1 MKLKSFCLLLIFYV
15 QFLWSQDGFNFES
28 PKNKIILPFEF
39 INNLIIIPI
48 DVNGV
53 SLNFLLDTGVE
64 ETILFSI
71 DETDEINFAKIEK
84 IRIRGFGSNDA
95 FDGYKS
101 VNNKL
106 SIKNYTDIN
115 HTVYL
120 VLDQNINISS
130 QVGIPVNGI
139 IGYHFFKNNLVKIN
153 YQNKRI
159 TIYKNNEKQLSKIT
173 KSYQK
178 NSLEIINGK
187 PYITTNAIFEKNAN
201 PISTKLLID
210 TGNTDAFWY
219 FKENNQQ
226 IVLPKINFEDYL
238 GKGFSGEVFGK
249 RAKITSVA
257 IGNYAI
263 TTPLVAFPD
272 SIATD
277 YIDEIEGRLGSVGSE
292 VMRRFAVILDYKS
305 RNIYLKKNNSFDD
318 PFSFNMSG
326 IEIQHQG
333 LQWITQSYEEN
344 PAVNNNL
351 FDKNGDKIVGN
362 LKYKF
367 VLKPI
372 FIVANIRKNSPAEIA
387 GLKKED
393 VIVSINNKQG
403 YDFTLQKITE
413 LLKSDEGKIIE
424 FEVDRNGKILKFS
437 FQLKSLL

>member
-15 QFLWSQDGFNFES
+15 QFLWSQDGFNFDS

-48 DVNGV
+48 EVNGV

-139 IGYHFFKNNLVKIN
+139 IGYHFFKNNLIKIN

-178 NSLEIINGK
+178 NPLEIINGK
-187 PYITTNAIFEKNAN
+187 PYITTNAIFEKNTN

-249 RAKITSVA
+249 RAKIISVA
-257 IGNYAI
+257 IGNYAMDA
-263 TTPLVAFPD
+263 PLVAFPD

-277 YIDEIEGRLGSVGSE
+277 YIDEIQGRLGSVGSE
-292 VMRRFAVILDYKS
+292 VIRRFTVILDYKS
-305 RNIYLKKNNSFDD
+305 RDIYLKKNNYFDN

-333 LQWITQSYEEN
+333 LQWVSESYEDH
-344 PAVNNNL
+344 PVTSNNL
-351 FDKNGDKIVGN
+351 FDKSGDKIAGN

-367 VLKPI
+367 ELKPI
-372 FIVANIRKNSPAEIA
+372 FVISNVRKESPADLV
-387 GLKKED
+387 GLKKQD
-393 VIVSINNKQG
+393 IIITINDIPG
-403 YDFTLQKITE
+403 YSFTLQKINE

-424 FEVDRNGKILKFS
+424 FEVERNGKILKFK
-437 FQLKSLL
+437 FQLESLL